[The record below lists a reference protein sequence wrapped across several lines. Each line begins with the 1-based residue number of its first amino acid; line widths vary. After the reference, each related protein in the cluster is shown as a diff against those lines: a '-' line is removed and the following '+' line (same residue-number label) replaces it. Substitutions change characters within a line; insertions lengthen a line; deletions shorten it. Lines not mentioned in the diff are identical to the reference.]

1 MSLEKVLVFDPH
13 NREYDEMRRVAQQV
27 AQHPEP
33 TENSF
38 ERLHKGNEG
47 KAERATNEQT
57 IISLPDTSL
66 GSSSSG
72 VQSLVKDDSTI
83 PSPAKS
89 ESVNQSATKDAPL
102 HQLTSTDY
110 CSPSL
115 CQDCLRIDFSRIEK
129 LWQGDIP
136 DSVQWDN
143 KENVV
148 NIARVGRKYR
158 DNIPTDCPL
167 CQAIR
172 EHCRVINDWH
182 DRVSDRLFAALLVPR
197 GRSDTFVTNA
207 RARSLTVLFLVPDD
221 LPRISSW
228 PDIPRL
234 LKDNGYLVCQIRSSD
249 EQLLRTIS
257 LVQPHINI
265 DTIKA
270 WLNHCQASHEE
281 CSKPNPPQFSL
292 TLIDCQ
298 RRQLVDSEPTVSYAA
313 LSYVWGKVP
322 PNPLEDDRLPRDVP
336 AVIRDAMD
344 ITQSLGYRYLWVDA
358 YCINQNNTRLKHIQI
373 KNMHSI
379 YRCAEVT
386 LVDAVGSDSAF
397 GLAGSASTP
406 RIPPRQINI
415 STQGY
420 EISSCMKNRA
430 HLETSPWNQRA
441 WTYQEALL
449 SRRVILFDHDQFH
462 LECSLH
468 HGSESLGS
476 CHWAEEGSALFVEHT
491 NLHNGPGGRQR
502 EQSQSLNFE
511 GQYFNYC
518 ARVLDYTGRS
528 LTLDKD
534 SLNGFA
540 AIIALFKGLLP
551 EPKPR
556 NAVLSILTG
565 IPFLS
570 TGDSKH
576 SSIDPGGSLL
586 LGLMWYHRKIA
597 RRRQD
602 LPSWSWAGWE
612 GKADFNRSKLSNS
625 WHHELLIRDV
635 LVEERCYEAD
645 GTMSVVRAPIFKA
658 QHLLNPEVLIFDA
671 IALPPG
677 AIALNNVDGHLDW
690 YIYQAATRDFISRKI
705 SSSEDML
712 GRIMNGEYKVLLMG
726 LVWEGEE
733 SPISMELSCLIVKKT
748 VEGYERI
755 GKLTAYSHEL
765 MMELKNIKTRFR
777 KLWEAVQELRRTGR
791 MENWVL
797 R

>member
-1 MSLEKVLVFDPH
+1 
-13 NREYDEMRRVAQQV
+13 MRRVAQQV

-38 ERLHKGNEG
+38 ERLHEGDEG

-57 IISLPDTSL
+57 TICPPVTSL

-83 PSPAKS
+83 SSHAKS
-89 ESVNQSATKDAPL
+89 ESVNQSATKDASL
-102 HQLTSTDY
+102 QQLTSTDY
-110 CSPSL
+110 CSPFL
-115 CQDCLRIDFSRIEK
+115 CEDCLRIDFSRIEK

-136 DSVQWDN
+136 NYFRWNND
-143 KENVV
+143 KNVV
-148 NIARVGRKYR
+148 NIASVGRKYR
-158 DNIPTDCPL
+158 ENITIDCPM

-172 EHCRVINDWH
+172 KHGRYINYWGG
-182 DRVSDRLFAALLVPR
+182 RGSDSLCAVLLVPR
-197 GRSDTFVTNA
+197 GRPDTFVTNA
-207 RARSLTVLFLVPDD
+207 RARSLAVLLLVPSD
-221 LPRISSW
+221 LHERSSW
-228 PDIPRL
+228 QEIPRTL
-234 LKDNGYLVCQIRSSD
+234 EAYGYLVCQKRSSD
-249 EQLLRTIS
+249 EQLLRTRS

-281 CSKPNPPQFSL
+281 CSKPNPPQFPL

-298 RRQLVDSEPTVSYAA
+298 HRQLVDSEPTVSYVA
-313 LSYVWGKVP
+313 LSYVWGKVS

-358 YCINQNNTRLKHIQI
+358 YCINQDNTGLKHIQI

-406 RIPPRQINI
+406 RIPRRQINI

-430 HLETSPWNQRA
+430 YLETSPWNQRA

-449 SRRVILFDHDQFH
+449 SRRLILFDHDQFH

-476 CHWAEEGSALFVEHT
+476 CHWAEERSALFVAHS
-491 NLHNGPGGRQR
+491 NLDTGPGARQIQ
-502 EQSQSLNFE
+502 QSQSWGFE
-511 GQYFNYC
+511 DQYLSYC
-518 ARVLDYTGRS
+518 SRVLGYTGRS

-551 EPKPR
+551 EPNPQ

-570 TGDSKH
+570 SGDSEH

-586 LGLMWYHRKIA
+586 LGLMWHHEMIA
-597 RRRQD
+597 RRRHD
-602 LPSWSWAGWE
+602 LPS
-612 GKADFNRSKLSNS
+612 
-625 WHHELLIRDV
+625 
-635 LVEERCYEAD
+635 
-645 GTMSVVRAPIFKA
+645 
-658 QHLLNPEVLIFDA
+658 
-671 IALPPG
+671 
-677 AIALNNVDGHLDW
+677 
-690 YIYQAATRDFISRKI
+690 
-705 SSSEDML
+705 
-712 GRIMNGEYKVLLMG
+712 
-726 LVWEGEE
+726 
-733 SPISMELSCLIVKKT
+733 
-748 VEGYERI
+748 
-755 GKLTAYSHEL
+755 
-765 MMELKNIKTRFR
+765 
-777 KLWEAVQELRRTGR
+777 
-791 MENWVL
+791 
-797 R
+797 

>member
-1 MSLEKVLVFDPH
+1 
-13 NREYDEMRRVAQQV
+13 MRRVAQQV

-38 ERLHKGNEG
+38 ERLHEGDEG

-57 IISLPDTSL
+57 TICPPVTSL

-83 PSPAKS
+83 SSHAKS
-89 ESVNQSATKDAPL
+89 ESVNQSATKDASL
-102 HQLTSTDY
+102 QQLTSTDY
-110 CSPSL
+110 CSPFL
-115 CQDCLRIDFSRIEK
+115 CEDCLRIDFSRIEK

-136 DSVQWDN
+136 NYFRWNNDKN
-143 KENVV
+143 MV
-148 NIARVGRKYR
+148 NIASVGRKYR
-158 DNIPTDCPL
+158 ENITTDCPM

-172 EHCRVINDWH
+172 KHGRYINYSGG
-182 DRVSDRLFAALLVPR
+182 RGSDSLCAALLVPR
-197 GRSDTFVTNA
+197 GRPDTFVTNA
-207 RARSLTVLFLVPDD
+207 RARSLAVLLLVPSD
-221 LPRISSW
+221 LHERSSW
-228 PDIPRL
+228 QEIPRTL
-234 LKDNGYLVCQIRSSD
+234 EAYGYLVCQRRSSD
-249 EQLLRTIS
+249 EQLLRTRS

-270 WLNHCQASHEE
+270 WLNQCQVSHEE

-298 RRQLVDSEPTVSYAA
+298 CRQLIDYEPTVSYVA
-313 LSYVWGKVP
+313 LSYVWGKVR
-322 PNPLEDDRLPRDVP
+322 PNRLEDGRLPSDVP

-430 HLETSPWNQRA
+430 RLEKSPWNQRA

-449 SRRVILFDHDQFH
+449 SRRLILFDHDQFH

-476 CHWAEEGSALFVEHT
+476 YHRAEKRSSLFVGHYY
-491 NLHNGPGGRQR
+491 LHNGPGARQR
-502 EQSQSLNFE
+502 DQSQSLGFVQ
-511 GQYFNYC
+511 QYLSYRL
-518 ARVLDYTGRS
+518 RVLDDTGRS
-528 LTLDKD
+528 LSFDKD

-570 TGDSKH
+570 SGDSKH
-576 SSIDPGGSLL
+576 GSIDPGGSLL
-586 LGLMWYHRKIA
+586 LGLMWYHREIA
-597 RRRQD
+597 RGRHD

-612 GKADFNRSKLSNS
+612 GKAEFSSGLSNS
-625 WHHELLIRDV
+625 WHYELFIRDV

-645 GTMSVVRAPIFKA
+645 GTMSVVRAPIFEA

-671 IALPPG
+671 VALPPD
-677 AIALNNVDGHLDW
+677 AITLKNVGGHINW
-690 YIYQAATRDFISRKI
+690 HIYHVKTWAYLSREI

-712 GRIMNGEYKVLLMG
+712 GRIVNGEYKVLLMG

-755 GKLTAYSHEL
+755 GKLTAYSHEV
-765 MMELKNIKTRFR
+765 MMKPKNIKTRFG
-777 KLWEAVQELRRTGR
+777 KLWEAVQELRRTGK